1 MDPRDAL
8 LTTEKQR
15 TAELEKLLETERK
28 AKVDVIAEKASIE
41 TELETLSSALFEEAN
56 KMVAAERIK
65 RAEAEEELKIA
76 NDEKEALRSALRLL
90 ESESKASRPTV
101 SGTLADGLDAP
112 SGSSLSSLSQ
122 TNGPTRGAVRS
133 TNSPDLL
140 DQDSP
145 AIIAVL
151 PVKIPSHKDDGEEA
165 STVPPLHPQL
175 TSSPPRIPTI
185 LPDSDYETKLDTDGP
200 GTSAVITPSANEAPR
215 IKTTL
220 PPSSSSPITPSRSKL
235 SIPPSP
241 SLSSPSRYSP
251 SNSSPSPVS
260 QRDPANGAV
269 ASRAPL
275 SSRVAAARQAFEAG
289 TSGDGKL
296 KNVKSRK
303 GSPPRPMRI
312 PGHVP
317 RLPTPRATRSATVTS
332 AKEDEKI

>member
-1 MDPRDAL
+1 
-8 LTTEKQR
+8 
-15 TAELEKLLETERK
+15 
-28 AKVDVIAEKASIE
+28 
-41 TELETLSSALFEEAN
+41 
-56 KMVAAERIK
+56 MVAAERIK

-76 NDEKEALRSALRLL
+76 NDEKEALRSALHLL
-90 ESESKASRPTV
+90 ESENKASRPTV
-101 SGTLADGLDAP
+101 SGTLADALDTP
-112 SGSSLSSLSQ
+112 SGGSLSPLFQ
-122 TNGPTRGAVRS
+122 TNGQTRGAVQTS

-145 AIIAVL
+145 AIIAAQPL
-151 PVKIPSHKDDGEEA
+151 NTPPHKADGKEA
-165 STVPPLHPQL
+165 SPVPPLPPQL
-175 TSSPPRIPTI
+175 TSSPPRTPTI
-185 LPDSDYETKLDTDGP
+185 PPDSDTETKMETNGQ
-200 GTSAVITPSANEAPR
+200 GTSAVTTPSANEKPQIKAP
-215 IKTTL
+215 L

-251 SNSSPSPVS
+251 SNPSPSPVS

-269 ASRAPL
+269 VSRAPL

-289 TSGDGKL
+289 TGGDRTL

-303 GSPPRPMRI
+303 GSPPLPMRI